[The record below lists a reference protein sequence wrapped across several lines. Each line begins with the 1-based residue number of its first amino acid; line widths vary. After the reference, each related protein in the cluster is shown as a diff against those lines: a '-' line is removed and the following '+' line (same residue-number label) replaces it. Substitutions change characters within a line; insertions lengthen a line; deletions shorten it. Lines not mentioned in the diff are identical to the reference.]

1 LRRPFRIVGRIGSIE
16 EIARGREIRELRRL
30 RKAYGGR
37 HWRKMKGVAR
47 VRFADG
53 IILKAELHWY
63 EAHGLG
69 RKEYKIKRF
78 LRSG

>member
-30 RKAYGGR
+30 RKTYGGR
-37 HWRKMKGVAR
+37 SWRKMKGVAR
-47 VRFADG
+47 VRLADG
-53 IILKAELHWY
+53 IILNAELHWY

-69 RKEYKIKRF
+69 RKECKIKRF